1 MRILHFL
8 KAIRFEDGGVVRA
21 VLDMAKY
28 QARAGADVTLATC
41 DTKDVP
47 PEWKTP
53 GPGVPKVQVIAPPSK
68 IAMFDSAYA
77 ARVRPLVQNCDV
89 MHLHVI
95 WDPSQEPF
103 ARLGRELGKPYV
115 QSPHGM
121 LADWS
126 VLQKRF
132 RKSVYMATTARKMI
146 DGASFIVT
154 TAQAELDQSQ
164 KRHPKV
170 PGAVIPLVFDL
181 DPYRTLST
189 PAPARKGL
197 PLPSTELPSLLYLS
211 RLHYKKRPDLLLAA
225 GRALRDM
232 HGGGAAKFNIVI
244 GGPCDETY
252 DRQMRDYAKEIKVDD
267 ITTFLGMVPAALKPS
282 LYEACDLF
290 VLPTSMENFGFVYF
304 ESLASSTPLVTTKGT
319 DTWKELTDSGGGRIV
334 EMIKSPVKDGQV
346 GGGDVRELA
355 ECINSLIANRPQLK
369 PMGQRGRQWVLDN
382 LEPSIVVAKYLAMYD
397 QAIRGKRSA

>member
-1 MRILHFL
+1 MRILHYL
-8 KAIRFEDGGVVRA
+8 KAIRLEDGGVVRA

-28 QARAGADVTLATC
+28 QARSGADVTLATC
-41 DTKDVP
+41 DPKDLP
-47 PEWKTP
+47 AAWRSP
-53 GPGVPKVQVIAPPSK
+53 GPGLPKVQVIAPPGRLA
-68 IAMFDSAYA
+68 ILDSAFA
-77 ARVRPLVQNCDV
+77 RRVRPLVQNCDV

-103 ARLGRELGKPYV
+103 ARIGRELGKPYV

-132 RKSVYMATTARKMI
+132 RKSAYMSLLGRRMI
-146 DGASFIVT
+146 DGAAFIVL
-154 TAQAELDQSQ
+154 TAQAELDQSK

-189 PAPARKGL
+189 PEPARKGL
-197 PLPSTELPSLLYLS
+197 PLPSPELPSLLYLS

-225 GRALRDM
+225 GRALRDK
-232 HGGGAAKFNIVI
+232 GARFNIVI

-252 DRQMRDYAKEIKVDD
+252 DRQMREYAKEIKVDD

-319 DTWKELTDSGGGRIV
+319 DTWKELQDSGGARIV
-334 EMIKSPVKDGQV
+334 NMISSPVQDGQA

-355 ECINSLIANRPQLK
+355 DTIASLIANRPQLK
-369 PMGQRGRQWVLDN
+369 PMGQSGRRWVLEN
-382 LEPSIVVAKYLAMYD
+382 LDPSVVVAKYLSMYD
-397 QAIRGKRSA
+397 QAIRGARA

>member
-1 MRILHFL
+1 MRILHYL
-8 KAIRFEDGGVVRA
+8 KRIRIEDGGVVRA
-21 VLDMAKY
+21 VLDMVKY
-28 QARAGADVTLATC
+28 QARAGVDVTLATC
-41 DTKDVP
+41 DPKDIP
-47 PEWKTP
+47 ADWKTP
-53 GPGVPKVQVIAPPSK
+53 GPGLPRVQVIAPPGK
-68 IAMFDSAYA
+68 VPMFDSAYA
-77 ARVRPLVQNCDV
+77 ARVKPLVQNCDV

-103 ARLGRELGKPYV
+103 ARFGRELGKPYC

-126 VLQKRF
+126 VIQKRF
-132 RKSVYMATTARKMI
+132 RKVAYMALTARKMI
-146 DGASFIVT
+146 DGAAFIVT

-164 KRHPKV
+164 KRHPKT

-189 PAPARKGL
+189 PGPARKGL
-197 PLPSTELPSLLYLS
+197 PLPSPELPSLLYLS

-232 HGGGAAKFNIVI
+232 GAKFNIVI

-252 DRQMRDYAKEIKVDD
+252 DRQMREYAKQIKVDD
-267 ITTFLGMVPAALKPS
+267 ITTILGMVPAALKPS
-282 LYEACDLF
+282 LFEACDLF

-319 DTWKELTDSGGGRIV
+319 DTWKELIDSGGGRIV
-334 EMIKSPVKDGQV
+334 EMIKSTVKDGEV

-355 ECINSLIANRPQLK
+355 ECINSLISNRPQLK
-369 PMGQRGRQWVLDN
+369 PMGLSGRKWVLEN
-382 LEPSIVVAKYLAMYD
+382 LEPSVVVAKYLKMYD
-397 QAIRGKRSA
+397 QAIRGKKTA